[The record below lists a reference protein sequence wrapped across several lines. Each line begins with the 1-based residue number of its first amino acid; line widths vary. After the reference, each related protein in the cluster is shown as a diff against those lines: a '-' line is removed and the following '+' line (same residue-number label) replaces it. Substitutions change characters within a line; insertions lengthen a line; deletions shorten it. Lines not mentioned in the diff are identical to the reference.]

1 MPEAERGVAEEWP
14 DPAVAST
21 RSGAAIARIA
31 TAAEVLVALGRTTSE
46 VVAAAP
52 AGHIRQAIAVAEP
65 MFGPSQ
71 ATRVEFEPGL
81 LAAEQRV
88 AERRAARE
96 GLDSTLQR
104 SVEHPLRTA

>member
-1 MPEAERGVAEEWP
+1 MPEAERAVAEERP
-14 DPAVAST
+14 DPAAASI

-31 TAAEVLVALGRTTSE
+31 AVAEVLVALEQTTSE
-46 VVAAAP
+46 AVAAAP
-52 AGHIRQAIAVAEP
+52 AGHRRQAIAVAEP

-88 AERRAARE
+88 AER
-96 GLDSTLQR
+96 
-104 SVEHPLRTA
+104 

>member
-1 MPEAERGVAEEWP
+1 MPEAERGAAEEWP
-14 DPAVAST
+14 DPAVVST

-31 TAAEVLVALGRTTSE
+31 TATEVLIALERTTSE

-71 ATRVEFEPGL
+71 ATRVEFEPGQ
-81 LAAEQRV
+81 LAAERV